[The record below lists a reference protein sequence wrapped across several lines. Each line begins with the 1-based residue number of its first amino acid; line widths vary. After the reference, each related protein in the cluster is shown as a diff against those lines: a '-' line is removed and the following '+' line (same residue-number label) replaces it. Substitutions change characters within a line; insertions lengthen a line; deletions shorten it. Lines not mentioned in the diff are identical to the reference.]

1 MGFIGIFFVFSL
13 LLENVAS
20 HETLQWYQSNLLC
33 IKIDYESF
41 DTCESCLLG
50 KMTKLPFK
58 GKGERANGLL
68 DLIHTDVCDPMFVH
82 ARGGFVYFITFIN
95 DYSRYGYLYLMR
107 YKSKAFE
114 KFKEFRNEVEKQL
127 GRSIK
132 SLRSDRGGEYL
143 SQAFLDYL
151 RDNGILSQWT
161 PPYMP
166 QHNGV
171 AERRNRTLL
180 DMVRSMMGKADL
192 PKSFWGNALETAAYI
207 LNRVTSKSVEVTP
220 YEIWTNKKPY
230 FSHMKVWGC
239 PAFVKRT
246 ISDKLEAKSDKC
258 LFVGYPKET
267 MGYQFYNTLEQ
278 RLFVSKHAVF
288 LERVSLKR
296 RQWEQS
302 GA

>member
-1 MGFIGIFFVFSL
+1 M
-13 LLENVAS
+13 NHA
-20 HETLQWYQSNLLC
+20 
-33 IKIDYESF
+33 
-41 DTCESCLLG
+41 CLLG

-68 DLIHTDVCDPMFVH
+68 DLIHTNVYGPMSVH
-82 ARGGFVYFITFIN
+82 ARGGFVYFITFID

-107 YKSKAFE
+107 YKSEAFE

-127 GRSIK
+127 RRSIK
-132 SLRSDRGGEYL
+132 ALRSDHGGEYL

-192 PKSFWGNALETAAYI
+192 PKSFWGYALETVVYI
-207 LNRVTSKSVEVTP
+207 LNRVPSKSVEVTP
-220 YEIWTNKKPY
+220 YEIWTKKKPY
-230 FSHMKVWGC
+230 LSYMKIWGC
-239 PAFVKRT
+239 PAYVKRT
-246 ISDKLEAKSDKC
+246 ISNKLEAKSDKC
-258 LFVGYPKET
+258 LFVGEKKHWDINST
-267 MGYQFYNTLEQ
+267 TLWNKGC
-278 RLFVSKHAVF
+278 LF
-288 LERVSLKR
+288 
-296 RQWEQS
+296 QS
-302 GA
+302 MLSS